1 MKLKFLHL
9 ALFAL
14 LPSCIM
20 AQKKQFT
27 LDDLLPGGKTYYQ
40 NSVPENKY
48 LTWWGNECVML
59 EVDRCYVIDKKTG
72 KESKSMF
79 NLDDINA
86 ILKNAGKK
94 TVSSLLYTSFPY
106 EDKSYAMV
114 ERSNGTKYLVN
125 FADEKKII
133 WSSEAGKDN
142 EDWNSTSRNL
152 AYTDNHNLYVQ
163 DADGKTIQVSKDGN
177 NDIRYGESVHRDEFG
192 IFKGTF
198 WSPKGNLLAF
208 YRMDQS
214 MVSTYPQVNVTP
226 KGTDS
231 RCAQLV
237 PDKYPMAGETSHK
250 VTVGVFDIATKKTI
264 YLDAGDPT
272 DRYFTNVAWA
282 PDEKTI
288 YMIELNRDQTDGEL
302 VEYDAKT
309 GKKIRTL
316 FSEHDDKYFEPCAP
330 IQFLPWDSSKF
341 IYLSRRD
348 GYNHIY
354 LYNTDGKL
362 LKQLTK
368 GEWEVFDII
377 GFNKSAKSVIYSSNE
392 ASPIQK
398 NICTVSMNGKYS
410 VIGNAIGWHSAKL
423 SNSGEYI
430 LDYYSSPTIARNIDV
445 CSTKTLKAS
454 NIFSAKDKWEN
465 FNAPKIQLGTI
476 KAADGKTDLY
486 YRLVLPTDFDPNKK
500 YPAVVYVYGGP
511 HAHNIDASIHNG
523 VRGWDIYMAQKG
535 YVMFCLDNRGSEHR
549 GKDFEQATFRNLG
562 VEEMKDQLKGVEYLK
577 SLPYVDSSRLGIHG
591 WSFGGYMTTSLMT
604 TYPDVFKCGVAGGPV
619 IDWKYYEVMYGER
632 YMDTPQTN
640 PEGYKKTSLL
650 NKAGNLK
657 GRLLVIYGGNDP
669 TCVPQHTLTFMRAC
683 IDAGTYPDL
692 FTYPGDGHN
701 MFGHDRIHLHEVIT
715 RYFEDHLK

>member
-1 MKLKFLHL
+1 
-9 ALFAL
+9 
-14 LPSCIM
+14 M

-114 ERSNGTKYLVN
+114 ERSNGTKYLVS

-133 WSSEAGKDN
+133 WTSEAGKDN

-316 FSEHDDKYFEPCAP
+316 FAEHDDKYFEPCAP

-398 NICTVSMNGKYS
+398 NICTVGMNGKHS
-410 VIGNAIGWHSAKL
+410 VIGNATGWHSAKL

-445 CSTKTLKAS
+445 CSTKTLKSS

-523 VRGWDIYMAQKG
+523 VRG
-535 YVMFCLDNRGSEHR
+535 
-549 GKDFEQATFRNLG
+549 
-562 VEEMKDQLKGVEYLK
+562 
-577 SLPYVDSSRLGIHG
+577 
-591 WSFGGYMTTSLMT
+591 
-604 TYPDVFKCGVAGGPV
+604 
-619 IDWKYYEVMYGER
+619 
-632 YMDTPQTN
+632 
-640 PEGYKKTSLL
+640 
-650 NKAGNLK
+650 
-657 GRLLVIYGGNDP
+657 
-669 TCVPQHTLTFMRAC
+669 
-683 IDAGTYPDL
+683 
-692 FTYPGDGHN
+692 
-701 MFGHDRIHLHEVIT
+701 
-715 RYFEDHLK
+715 